1 MPRRN
6 ITQRGQYRTERKEK
20 REGARRVRLSECR
33 AALGLGVKRT
43 PLSDLGGEEGK
54 EAAVAVAMGGRQGGS
69 ERGQVPDE
77 DKLILLLI
85 GKWNKLAVLPLANS
99 TSQSH

>member
-1 MPRRN
+1 M
-6 ITQRGQYRTERKEK
+6 
-20 REGARRVRLSECR
+20 RLSECR

-69 ERGQVPDE
+69 ERGQVPDG
-77 DKLILLLI
+77 DKNNMDLFIL
-85 GKWNKLAVLPLANS
+85 KWNKLTVLLLAYS
-99 TSQSH
+99 KSQRGKASRPRCTAEPG